1 MADKVDELGVNQL
14 ILSGVLVKPPR
25 QSKSPA
31 GIPHLHLVLEHRS
44 TQVEA
49 ELPRQCYARMQVIA
63 SGEWSQRWSQLL
75 TLGDAIKVTG
85 FIQRHEDKHGMGKL
99 VLHAQNIE
107 QV

>member
-1 MADKVDELGVNQL
+1 MAETVDALGMNQL
-14 ILSGVLVKPPR
+14 TLSGVLVKSPR
-25 QSKSPA
+25 MSQSPA
-31 GIPHLHLVLEHRS
+31 GIPHLHLVVEHRS
-44 TQVEA
+44 TQMEA

-63 SGEWSQRWSQLL
+63 SGGWSQRWSKHL